1 MTAVLIALA
10 AAAAAYTLEPFTLHN
25 NNLERA
31 NASKAKARGGTYDP
45 HASIHWVPQVSDD
58 TAEAYRASRTFSTD
72 RKASLEFVH
81 VHKCGG
87 MTFNRVAPKFVCG
100 TSNCRNGTCCV
111 VRPHDPSLYD
121 LAYRPRYGSAFEEL
135 DGFRLPW
142 GQHVY
147 KAAMAREPFSR
158 YRSEVGFECSYKRAG
173 RPPAY
178 PEALR
183 LPYWRW
189 HAQRNRISQGL
200 VHGAVLGDSGRT
212 GAAFTGLRRDV
223 MENGLRAFAFLG
235 IVEAYDASL
244 CLLARTVSPQS
255 VCGACC
261 AHNTHPVV
269 NGNKNTSCVAPSTKE
284 DETLYASTHTADG
297 QVYEVVKRI
306 FEERWRRAMREGWG
320 ATPEKCGCAFVAGP
334 CLRDAYGRC
343 VPPDC
348 ESYHDGCNTCSI
360 HEGRLDACTE
370 MFCEAPKEPRCLDTI
385 VGGPTGD
392 KEQDNCCGGGSACG
406 YVLVE
411 GKCVHA
417 SSCLR
422 DAYGRCVPDDCAS
435 YFDGCNTCS
444 VGAEGLGCTLMYCET
459 PSEARCLDEKKP
471 SIPLWVVGAVLLAA
485 PIWCVFAVPV
495 LACLG
500 NCLWGDW
507 PKLAAR
513 RRRVPER

>member
-147 KAAMAREPFSR
+147 KAAMARIPFSR

-173 RPPAY
+173 RPPSY
-178 PEALR
+178 NEALR
-183 LPYWRW
+183 LPYWKW

-223 MENGLRAFAFLG
+223 MEDGLRAFAFLG
-235 IVEAYDASL
+235 VVEAYDASL

-269 NGNKNTSCVAPSTKE
+269 NCVEIKFRAP
-284 DETLYASTHTADG
+284 H
-297 QVYEVVKRI
+297 R
-306 FEERWRRAMREGWG
+306 
-320 ATPEKCGCAFVAGP
+320 
-334 CLRDAYGRC
+334 
-343 VPPDC
+343 
-348 ESYHDGCNTCSI
+348 
-360 HEGRLDACTE
+360 
-370 MFCEAPKEPRCLDTI
+370 
-385 VGGPTGD
+385 
-392 KEQDNCCGGGSACG
+392 
-406 YVLVE
+406 
-411 GKCVHA
+411 
-417 SSCLR
+417 
-422 DAYGRCVPDDCAS
+422 
-435 YFDGCNTCS
+435 
-444 VGAEGLGCTLMYCET
+444 
-459 PSEARCLDEKKP
+459 
-471 SIPLWVVGAVLLAA
+471 
-485 PIWCVFAVPV
+485 
-495 LACLG
+495 
-500 NCLWGDW
+500 
-507 PKLAAR
+507 
-513 RRRVPER
+513 